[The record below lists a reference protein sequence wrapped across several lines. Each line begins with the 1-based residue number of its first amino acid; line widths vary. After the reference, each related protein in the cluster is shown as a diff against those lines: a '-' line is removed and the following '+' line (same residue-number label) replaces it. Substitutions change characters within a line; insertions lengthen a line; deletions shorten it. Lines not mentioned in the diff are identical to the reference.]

1 MTTLRTPET
10 QEIETTRRN
19 ITLVEFLGSEH
30 PIPVNPTVDAKVLV
44 AESRDKDQIGKVLP
58 FTVEEDGDTVHLMS
72 GGYNVSGPVSD
83 PGNNN
88 QVRDSTLSGA
98 NVAFPF
104 EDGWLHGSVTAVLPD
119 RAGYKV
125 SVNGGVGVA
134 QPVNL
139 TRRLG
144 GPRWEVT
151 VSHVFKLPA
160 YMHLP
165 LLTDPFETASAKLT
179 STRMYLKAMRIQG
192 QLMRAMMEED
202 KVDEVESLPRFMYKN
217 SWHYSARVVLA
228 DVTHHRVE
236 NPGLP
241 HPTITK
247 ASASHRT
254 VEAVRFEPEVPRF
267 MVKAQTYDE
276 ALDAGEKALQAWV
289 SQNFTDSTVILSR
302 FESELFYA
310 GVVR

>member
-1 MTTLRTPET
+1 MTTLRTAEP
-10 QEIETTRRN
+10 QEIHTTRQH
-19 ITLVEFLGSEH
+19 IKLVDFLGSEH
-30 PIPVNPTVDAKVLV
+30 PIPVNPTADAKVLV
-44 AESRDKDQIGKVLP
+44 TASRDKSQIGQVLP
-58 FTVEEDGDTVHLMS
+58 FKVQEGDDTVRLVS
-72 GGYNVSGPVSD
+72 GDYIVSGPVSD

-98 NVAFPF
+98 KVAFPY

-125 SVNGGVGVA
+125 AVNGGVGVA

-139 TRRLG
+139 TRRVG

-151 VSHVFKLPA
+151 VSHIFKLPV
-160 YMHLP
+160 YLHLP

-202 KVDEVESLPRFMYKN
+202 KVDEVDSLPRFIYKN

-228 DVTHHRVE
+228 DVTHIKVL
-236 NPGLP
+236 NPSLP
-241 HPTITK
+241 HPTITR

-254 VEAVRFEPEVPRF
+254 VEAVRFEPEVPTF
-267 MVKAQTYDE
+267 MVKAQTHDE
-276 ALDAGEKALQAWV
+276 AIDAGEKALQAWV
-289 SQNFTDSTVILSR
+289 SQQFTDSTVILSR
-302 FESELFYA
+302 IESELFYA

>member
-1 MTTLRTPET
+1 MTTLRTAKP
-10 QEIETTRRN
+10 QEIHTTRQH
-19 ITLVEFLGSEH
+19 IKLVDFLGSEH
-30 PIPVNPTVDAKVLV
+30 PIPMNPTADAKVLV
-44 AESRDKDQIGKVLP
+44 TKSRDKSQIGKVLP
-58 FTVEEDGDTVHLMS
+58 FRVEEEDGAVHLMS

-125 SVNGGVGVA
+125 SVIGGAGVA

-139 TRRLG
+139 TRRLS

-151 VSHVFKLPA
+151 VSHVFKLPV
-160 YMHLP
+160 YRHLP
-165 LLTDPFETASAKLT
+165 QLTDPFETASAKLT
-179 STRMYLKAMRIQG
+179 STSMYLKAMRIQG
-192 QLMRAMMEED
+192 QLMRAMMEEE
-202 KVDEVESLPRFMYKN
+202 KVDEVTSLPSFMHAN

-228 DVTHHRVE
+228 DVTHTRVE

-241 HPTITK
+241 HPTVTM

-254 VEAVRFEPEVPRF
+254 VEAVRFEPEVPTF
-267 MVKAQTYDE
+267 MVKAPTYDE

-289 SQNFTDSTVILSR
+289 SQKFTDSTVILSR
-302 FESELFYA
+302 FESELLYA